1 MPDVLKMYPSWRLN
15 SRIFMGLTMSL
26 PHVQTDLGS
35 VKRILPVF
43 WIKVLELALHSLD
56 YLHYD
61 PIFEKLKTDLGNV
74 QLSLI
79 TFLFHISVNFSSLSN
94 HSFVDPIHIYYFRA
108 VNKVCNFF

>member
-1 MPDVLKMYPSWRLN
+1 MEAKLSHFYGINYVFAPC
-15 SRIFMGLTMSL
+15 
-26 PHVQTDLGS
+26 TDRSG
-35 VKRILPVF
+35 KCKKILPVF
-43 WIKVLELALHSLD
+43 WIKVLGVALHSLD

-108 VNKVCNFF
+108 VNKVCNFY